1 MYKATIKRWDAREH
15 ILLETALE
23 DIKEI
28 VQLVVCKLEEEEHE
42 VKSVRLRR
50 LNEMKFNDKF
60 ATNCGDDSRWDEKM
74 SCELVVEIERIDQA
88 NRRKR
93 KALRELTRAV
103 EKRNKHIKEL
113 EAMISVIGI
122 ELDKLIDYCEE

>member
-1 MYKATIKRWDAREH
+1 MYKATIKRWDGREH

>member
-1 MYKATIKRWDAREH
+1 
-15 ILLETALE
+15 
-23 DIKEI
+23 
-28 VQLVVCKLEEEEHE
+28 
-42 VKSVRLRR
+42 
-50 LNEMKFNDKF
+50 MKFNDKF
-60 ATNCGDDSRWDEKM
+60 ATNCGNDSRWDEKM

-93 KALRELTRAV
+93 KVLRELTRAV
-103 EKRNKHIKEL
+103 EKRNNRIKEL